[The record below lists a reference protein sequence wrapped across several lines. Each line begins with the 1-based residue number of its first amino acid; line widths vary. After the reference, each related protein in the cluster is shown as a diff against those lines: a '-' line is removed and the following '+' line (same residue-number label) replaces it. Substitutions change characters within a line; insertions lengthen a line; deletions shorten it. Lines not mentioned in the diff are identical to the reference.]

1 MHPQVKKLLF
11 LVFILMLAAVLLPA
25 GCSRAKEKWRQ
36 ISGTRAPDS
45 DLEAEATVPPESV
58 QEEVVIDGKVWVRSK
73 NPYYLTLPNEPEY
86 VYAEKGKELKTLQG
100 MFIASI
106 ARKLGIEP
114 KGKES
119 KGIPEEKVQEMV
131 RQEVD
136 RILREQG
143 LKGFYGPGQKGASRV
158 MGRYIAVYPSPEN
171 ARSTEGPNYTLASTL
186 ADYLSRQKDLKVAG
200 PDKVKAAIGRTQAI
214 GSLTL
219 RQNLMALGDAT
230 GVQALILTRVV
241 PPSGR
246 NPNFLV
252 LEVYDTFKGIKND
265 GIAYPVE
272 GRPDQA
278 TIQKFVRN
286 NALRLSAALMEVDWF
301 GRVEF
306 VKEGKVYLSL
316 GDSTGLKVGDRLKV
330 VTPGKEVVNPSTR
343 AVLGFTSDES
353 QGELRI
359 TELLGNT
366 GAVAQVIYG
375 GPFKANDKVKVVR

>member
-45 DLEAEATVPPESV
+45 DLEAEAMVPPESM

-86 VYAEKGKELKTLQG
+86 IYAEKGKELKTLQG
-100 MFIASI
+100 MFVASI
-106 ARKLGIEP
+106 AKKLGLST
-114 KGKES
+114 KSKES

-158 MGRYIAVYPSPEN
+158 LGRYVAVYPSPEN

-200 PDKVKAAIGRTQAI
+200 PDKVKAAIGKAQAM
-214 GSLTL
+214 GSLTQ
-219 RQNLMALGDAT
+219 RQNLLALGDAT
-230 GVQALILTRVV
+230 GVQALLLTRVV
-241 PPSGR
+241 PASGR

-252 LEVYDTFKGIKND
+252 LEVYDTFKGIKGD

-306 VKEGKVYLSL
+306 VKEGRVYLSL

-330 VTPGKEVVNPSTR
+330 VTPGKEVVNPTTH

-366 GAVAQVIYG
+366 GAVAQVISG